1 MQRHGQPTRESV
13 DARLVC
19 PTCAHVVL
27 VGPEERCAECG
38 GSLTEVLRA
47 ARGVPPPL
55 PPRALTRA
63 QRQAVWRPA
72 SSSRHALGTFLL
84 TVAVL
89 MVPVA
94 VAYLR
99 PLGVPAVILGG
110 LGMVLR
116 RTAWPR
122 ALRREQRQRLRA
134 LRWGLP
140 AAAELTR
147 VERDFVPSVKAGSVA
162 RLAYVFTV
170 HGELLHGD
178 MPSPHALDVQ
188 RRPGERIWVV
198 YLPEDPRVSALWP
211 PGP

>member
-1 MQRHGQPTRESV
+1 MDSRW
-13 DARLVC
+13 VC
-19 PTCAHVVL
+19 PACAHVVL
-27 VGPEERCAECG
+27 VGPDERCSVCG
-38 GSLTEVLRA
+38 GSLSEVLRA
-47 ARGVPPPL
+47 ARGAPPPL

-84 TVAVL
+84 TVGVL
-89 MVPVA
+89 MMPVA

-99 PLGVPAVILGG
+99 PLGVPAAILGG
-110 LGMVLR
+110 LGLLLR
-116 RTAWPR
+116 RTAWPP

-147 VERDFVPSVKAGSVA
+147 VERDFVPGVKAGSVV
-162 RLAYVFTV
+162 RLEYVFTV
-170 HGELLHGD
+170 HGELLQGA
-178 MPSPHALDVQ
+178 MPSPHVLDVQ
-188 RRPGERIWVV
+188 RRPGEHIWVV
-198 YLPEDPRVSALWP
+198 YLAEDPSVSALWP